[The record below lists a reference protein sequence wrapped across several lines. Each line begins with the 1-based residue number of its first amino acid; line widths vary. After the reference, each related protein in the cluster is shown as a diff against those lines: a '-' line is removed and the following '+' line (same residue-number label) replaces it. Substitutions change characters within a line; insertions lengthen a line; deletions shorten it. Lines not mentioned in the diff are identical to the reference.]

1 MLPSIFRESLLDDWF
16 DFPLKMSFLERKIR
30 CMASMQRI

>member
-16 DFPLKMSFLERKIR
+16 DFPFENEFFGKKIR